1 MARKK
6 NTNLK
11 LADIKKLAK
20 ENTQLET
27 HTFDDG
33 STLQFYPTFPATL
46 LEKMFEQIQHSF
58 KNAPSEIELTENF
71 RHKFIVY
78 MCIRTFTHLS
88 EQFKGTTLQ
97 EQLNEMESLINSGYY
112 KIITEEVFSPKE
124 IDKVFDQLKTYG
136 SNILFLDRLTQKMHE
151 EVSNLE
157 LKNKDIIN
165 SVNLNRKL
173 Q

>member
-6 NTNLK
+6 NTDLK
-11 LADIKKLAK
+11 LADIKKTAK

-27 HTFDDG
+27 HTFDNG
-33 STLQFYPTFPATL
+33 ATLQFYPHFPSTM

-112 KIITEEVFSPKE
+112 KIIAEEVFSPKE
-124 IDKVFDQLKTYG
+124 IDRVFNELSKFG
-136 SNILFLDRLTQKMHE
+136 STILYLDKLTERMHE

-157 LKNKDIIN
+157 LKNKDILN
-165 SVNLNRKL
+165 SVSLN
-173 Q
+173 